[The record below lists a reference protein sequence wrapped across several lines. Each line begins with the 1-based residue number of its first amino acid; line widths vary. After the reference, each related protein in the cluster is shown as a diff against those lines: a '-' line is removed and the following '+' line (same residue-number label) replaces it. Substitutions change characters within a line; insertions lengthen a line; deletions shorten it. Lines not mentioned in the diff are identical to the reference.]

1 MFRDSGEAGKEAEHA
16 EAEGKKREELYRRI
30 KEAQA
35 TPYHPPLLQVCP
47 CVLWQFRR
55 RCPLFSCV
63 ITRAKFVHNSY
74 LLVRFSWEWYIFVNV
89 LGY

>member
-35 TPYHPPLLQVCP
+35 TPFHALLLQVCP
-47 CVLWQFRR
+47 CV
-55 RCPLFSCV
+55 
-63 ITRAKFVHNSY
+63 
-74 LLVRFSWEWYIFVNV
+74 
-89 LGY
+89 